1 MPIVFLVPAPFWG
14 VLSSSP
20 HVCLVLK
27 KVFYMK
33 NDKEKRSDLRLLY
46 STSLVARKVFDTWA
60 QRKQARDKSSV
71 ASTTINA
78 GVEDDE
84 KVKDLFRTLQEYGFG
99 RYIKASRGGEARFEW
114 GLIDENEPYFKYSLI
129 AVARI
134 AKGSNE
140 AWDGSESVS
149 SVEDEAVSSPHSLS
163 VPGSSVS
170 IKLAMNDISVQLE
183 LPKHF
188 DPDEDFEDLEDLLEL
203 IKASVKSKFK
213 RRRA

>member
-1 MPIVFLVPAPFWG
+1 
-14 VLSSSP
+14 
-20 HVCLVLK
+20 
-27 KVFYMK
+27 MK

-114 GLIDENEPYFKYSLI
+114 GLIDEDEPYSKYSLI

-140 AWDGSESVS
+140 AWDGSESGNPEEDDVGYLTNS
-149 SVEDEAVSSPHSLS
+149 SDFS
-163 VPGSSVS
+163 GSSVS
-170 IKLAMNDISVQLE
+170 IKLAVNDISVHLE